1 MIVDTLLAKV
11 IGTQNERDLKK
22 LRPYVVEINSK
33 EAEIQQLSD
42 DALRTKTAE
51 FRTRL
56 GGGGGGGTLDDLLP
70 EAFAVVR
77 EAGRR
82 TLNMR
87 HFDVQLIG
95 GMVLHRGKIAEMK
108 TGEGKTLVATLPAY
122 LNALVGKGVH
132 VVTVNDYL
140 ARRDS
145 EWMGRIYR
153 FLGMSVGVIQHDLN
167 DQERQVAYAAD
178 ITYGTNN
185 EFGFDYL
192 RDNMKFDLAHY
203 VQRGHHF
210 AIVDEV
216 DSLLI

>member
-22 LRPYVVEINSK
+22 LRPLVAEVNARES
-33 EAEIQQLSD
+33 EIQRLSD
-42 DALRTKTAE
+42 DQLRAKTAE
-51 FRTRL
+51 FRQRL
-56 GGGGGGGTLDDLLP
+56 GGGGGGTVDDLIP

-95 GMVLHRGKIAEMK
+95 GIVLHRGKIAEMK

-122 LNALVGKGVH
+122 LNALEGKGVH

-145 EWMGRIYR
+145 EWMGR
-153 FLGMSVGVIQHDLN
+153 
-167 DQERQVAYAAD
+167 
-178 ITYGTNN
+178 
-185 EFGFDYL
+185 
-192 RDNMKFDLAHY
+192 
-203 VQRGHHF
+203 
-210 AIVDEV
+210 
-216 DSLLI
+216 